1 MLELYT
7 DRLKLRSLQDSDW
20 EHFYALHNDP
30 DINRFVRVPES
41 QEVIRSKFQQRS
53 DTWFYGSGDW
63 LTLVI
68 ETVDTGQFI
77 GLTGLYCQS
86 FEEQR
91 AEVGYLLAAEGHGK
105 GYATESLMAVID
117 WACLSFNVHK
127 FVGHCAKDNHASA
140 RVLEKCGFRLEG
152 LLRQQFK
159 IGENWLDKSAFGLLA
174 DERRL

>member
-7 DRLKLRSLQDSDW
+7 DRLKLRSLQNSDW
-20 EHFYALHNDP
+20 EHFYALHIDP
-30 DINRFVRVPES
+30 EINRFIRVPES
-41 QEVIRSKFQQRS
+41 QEALRSQFLQGT

-77 GLTGLYCQS
+77 GLTGLCCQS
-86 FEEQR
+86 IEEQR
-91 AEVGYLLAAEGHGK
+91 AEVGYLLAAQSHGK

-127 FVGHCAKDNHASA
+127 FVGYCAKDNHISA

-159 IGENWLDKSAFGLLA
+159 IAENWLDESAFGLLA
-174 DERRL
+174 NERRL

>member
-7 DRLKLRSLQDSDW
+7 DRLKLRSLHASDW
-20 EHFYALHNDP
+20 EHFYALNSDP
-30 DINRFVRVPES
+30 KINRFVRVPES
-41 QEVIRSKFQQRS
+41 QDALRCKFEQRAN
-53 DTWFYGSGDW
+53 TWSYDSGDW

-68 ETVDTGQFI
+68 ETVDTGQFV
-77 GLTGLYCQS
+77 GLTGLYCQHL
-86 FEEQR
+86 EEQR
-91 AEVGYLLAAEGHGK
+91 AEVGYLLAADCHGK
-105 GYATESLMAVID
+105 GYATEGLTAVID

-152 LLRQQFK
+152 LLRQQLK
-159 IGENWLDKSAFGLLA
+159 IGENWLDECAYGLLA